1 LKIPLL
7 DIVKMHAPIR
17 GELLAAMTEVLDSG
31 SYINGRYVERFET
44 QLAEHAGTRRAVGV
58 TSGSDALIVAMMAL
72 GVKPGDEVVTSA
84 FTFFATAGAIVRLG
98 AKPVFVDID
107 PVTFNIDPARIE
119 DSITDRT
126 VGIMPVHLF
135 GQSADMDKINAAAR
149 KHGVWVLEDAAQSIG
164 ALYKGRMCGA
174 MGTAG
179 TYSFF
184 PAKNLGGIGDGG
196 AVVTNDDELA
206 DKMLVIRE
214 HGSKPKYHHKV
225 VGGNFRLDALQAAV
239 LSVKLPHLR
248 EWEEKRRK
256 AAATYAELLAGNDLY
271 VPPVEVRD
279 CRHVFNQYELR
290 VGQGKRD
297 TAASK
302 LRDADMGH
310 AIYYPIPLHLQ
321 ECFAGLGYK
330 RGDLPVTEKMCDEVL
345 AVPILVDADAC
356 KEVVSVLQTV

>member
-17 GELLAAMTEVLDSG
+17 AEILAAMTEVLDSG
-31 SYINGRYVERFET
+31 SYINGRYVERFEA
-44 QLAEHAGTRRAVGV
+44 QLAGHVGTRRAVGV

-72 GVKPGDEVVTSA
+72 GVKPGDEVVTSS
-84 FTFFATAGAIVRLG
+84 FTFFATVGAIVRLG
-98 AKPVFVDID
+98 AKPVFADID
-107 PVTFNIDPARIE
+107 PVTFNIDPDRVE

-135 GQSADMDKINAAAR
+135 GQSADMDKINAIAR
-149 KHGVWVLEDAAQSIG
+149 KHGVWVIEDAAQSIG
-164 ALYKGRMCGA
+164 ALYRGRMCGA

-239 LSVKLPHLR
+239 LSVKLPHLG

-256 AAATYAELLAGNDLY
+256 AAATYAGLLAGSELY
-271 VPPVEVRD
+271 VPPVEVRG

-297 TAASK
+297 AAAAK
-302 LRDADMGH
+302 LRDADIGH

-321 ECFAGLGYK
+321 ECFAGLGCK
-330 RGDLPVTEKMCDEVL
+330 KGDLPVTEKTCDEVL
-345 AVPILVDADAC
+345 ALPILVDGNTC